1 METNHEADNKDLV
14 FYTSGEEECV
24 SGHGYGPAIRDHYL
38 IHYIAEGKGFYEVGN
53 HKYHLKKGQAFLI
66 CPNVITYYKADD
78 YDPWTYIWIGFAG
91 EKAKAYLQ
99 KANIDNEHLI
109 FSYRKESLI
118 NHIKEIN
125 AYNPLSPG
133 RECMVLGHLYAI
145 LGKMIE
151 DAALTDEDT
160 DNDYVKEA
168 KRYIDAN
175 FSRDITVSDIAT
187 YLSINRSYLY
197 ALFME
202 EVSQSP
208 KTYLTQ
214 YKLEKAR
221 ELMKSTSL
229 NIAQIAR
236 SVGYRDPLTFSKVF
250 KKHYNMSPKH
260 YRHFNNS

>member
-1 METNHEADNKDLV
+1 MVLCLKYMVKCCITICRHDILLEVMNRWKQTMKHIARIWF

-38 IHYIAEGKGFYEVGN
+38 IHYITEGKGFYEVGN

-91 EKAKAYLQ
+91 KEAEAYLQ
-99 KANIDNEHLI
+99 KANIDKEHLI
-109 FSYRKESLI
+109 FSYKKESLI
-118 NHIKEIN
+118 NHMKEIN
-125 AYNPLSPG
+125 VCNPLSPG

-151 DAALTDEDT
+151 DAVLTDEDT

-175 FSRDITVSDIAT
+175 FSRDITVGDIAT

-197 ALFME
+197 ALFYGR
-202 EVSQSP
+202 S
-208 KTYLTQ
+208 KTITEDLSY
-214 YKLEKAR
+214 
-221 ELMKSTSL
+221 
-229 NIAQIAR
+229 
-236 SVGYRDPLTFSKVF
+236 PL
-250 KKHYNMSPKH
+250 
-260 YRHFNNS
+260 